1 VAPGISARHDGEPAL
16 LIRQTEDHVFLG
28 EGLDDKYAEAIEN
41 LLRVE
46 TLKKWFFIVIHT
58 NNIGSSEQCKPV
70 LALLVKKF
78 YQDSTRPVR
87 ILIENIY
94 EAPSY
99 QHDLKIFMDSL
110 SQQIKIPVSD
120 MVMFTGALH
129 NEPDPVLT
137 ATCMSV
143 STHKNILQ
151 NYSYQ
156 MIPSHHF
163 ISLARLAKNHRIL
176 ATVAILDRGLD
187 KYGHCSLGS
196 GSYFSPEEN
205 DFSSVPER
213 YQNLMPMY
221 LDGDISDH
229 GKENLSQYDNM
240 DARIH
245 RAFANLVLETSY
257 DRSVNADRWNLPII
271 TEKSIKPF
279 AWGQIPLFVSSRY
292 TVSHIRKL
300 GFDMFDDLIDHSYDS
315 EPDPHTRIQ
324 LVIDQLQRLCMQDMD
339 HWQQFKAQNMHRYE
353 KNRNLVYYLDNNK
366 NILTRNNLLSCL
378 SADNYLYDRSCQA
391 YL

>member
-1 VAPGISARHDGEPAL
+1 VAPGISARHDGERAL

-129 NEPDPVLT
+129 NDPDPVQT

-143 STHKNILQ
+143 STHKNILM

-156 MIPSHHF
+156 MTPGHHF

-176 ATVAILDRGLD
+176 ATVEILDRGLD
-187 KYGHCSLGS
+187 QYGYCSLGS
-196 GSYFSPEEN
+196 GSYFNPEEN
-205 DFSSVPER
+205 DFSLVPDR
-213 YQNLMPMY
+213 YQHLMPMY

-229 GKENLSQYDNM
+229 GRENLSQYDNM
-240 DARIH
+240 DVRIH

-257 DRSVNADRWNLPII
+257 ERIVNKDRWNLPII

-279 AWGQIPLFVSSRY
+279 AWGQIPLVVSTTG
-292 TVSHIRKL
+292 TVNHIRKL
-300 GFDMFDDLIDHSYDS
+300 GFDMFDDIIDHSYDA
-315 EPDPHTRIQ
+315 EPDPEIRIG
-324 LVIDQLQRLCMQDMD
+324 LVIDQLQKICMQDID
-339 HWQQFKAQNMHRYE
+339 HWQKYKASNLQRYE
-353 KNRNLVYYLDNNK
+353 KNRNLVYHLDNNK
-366 NILTRNNLLSCL
+366 NIISRNNLLACL
-378 SADNYLYDRSCQA
+378 ATDN
-391 YL
+391 